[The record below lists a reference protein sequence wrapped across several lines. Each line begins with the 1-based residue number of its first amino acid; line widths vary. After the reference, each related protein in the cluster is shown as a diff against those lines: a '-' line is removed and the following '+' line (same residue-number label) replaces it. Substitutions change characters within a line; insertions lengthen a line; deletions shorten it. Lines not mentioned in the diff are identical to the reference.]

1 MIVSF
6 TSTNYYYL
14 DNPDIAR
21 EAKDNNGIFVREPLQ
36 KHHLRGLPADTLIY
50 LKVGHSPNAALR
62 LIFQFPK
69 LRFNLYGEAKLIR
82 YTKLRAYLY
91 NNYPELLI

>member
-6 TSTNYYYL
+6 TPTDYYF
-14 DNPDIAR
+14 DNTDIEQ
-21 EAKDNNGIFVREPLQ
+21 EAKDNNGIFIRETPQ
-36 KHHLRGLPADTLIY
+36 KYHLRGLPADTLIY
-50 LKVGHSPNAALR
+50 LKVDCFPKAALR

-82 YTKLRAYLY
+82 YTKLRTYVY
-91 NNYPELLI
+91 NDYPELFI

>member
-6 TSTNYYYL
+6 TPTDYYF
-14 DNPDIAR
+14 DNTDIER
-21 EAKDNNGIFVREPLQ
+21 EAKDSNGVFVRETLQ
-36 KHHLRGLPADTLIY
+36 KYHLRGLPADTLVY
-50 LKVGHSPNAALR
+50 LKVDRSPEAALR

-69 LRFNLYGEAKLIR
+69 LRFNLYGEARLIR
-82 YTKLRAYLY
+82 YTKLRAYIY

>member
-6 TSTNYYYL
+6 TPTDYYF
-14 DNPDIAR
+14 DNTDIER
-21 EAKDNNGIFVREPLQ
+21 EAKDNNGIFVRETLQ

-50 LKVGHSPNAALR
+50 LKVDRSPKAAMR

-69 LRFNLYGEAKLIR
+69 LRFHLYGKPEFISH
-82 YTKLRAYLY
+82 TKLRAYVH
-91 NNYPELLI
+91 NNYPEFFI